1 MKLLKHILRMHP
13 AALVLISFLLAII
26 IGTLLLK
33 LPIALCAGHIS
44 WINAFFTATS
54 AVCVTGLTVVD
65 TGSYFT
71 MFGQC
76 VLLILIQIGGL
87 GVMTF
92 SVFLF
97 RWLGKSI
104 PFRHRMVMQDVFSHT
119 PRRDILSLVK
129 STIFFTLFVE
139 AVGALILAIYW
150 YHELPFWSAAFYGLF
165 HSVSAF
171 CNAGFSLF
179 PDNLMK
185 FSNSIVVNFVICGLI
200 ISGGIGFPVIYDI
213 QSWLIERKRKH
224 RVKLS
229 VQTKSVLVTTFY
241 LILGGALLFFFL
253 EQDLVLK
260 TESLLH
266 RMLISVFQSVTCRTA
281 GFNSIDIGSL
291 KESTLSI
298 MVLLMFIGA
307 SPGSCGGGIKTT
319 TLALLSVFAWSRLRG
334 NDHVNMYKK
343 SIPTETVNRGVTL
356 IILSVCVI
364 VFVLFMILV
373 GESFTVNNISGH
385 SRSFLACL
393 FETVSA
399 FGTVGLS
406 MGITPDLGLWG
417 KGWISIMMI
426 IGRVGIL
433 TFSYILTSRDSLNNI
448 EYSEENL
455 MIG

>member
-1 MKLLKHILRMHP
+1 MKIRKQILKLHP
-13 AALVLISFLLAII
+13 ATLVLISFILTII

-33 LPIALCAGHIS
+33 LPISLRIGHIS

-54 AVCVTGLTVVD
+54 AVCVTGLAVVD
-65 TGSYFT
+65 TGSSFT
-71 MFGQC
+71 LFGQC
-76 VLLILIQIGGL
+76 VILLLIQIGGL

-119 PRRDILSLVK
+119 PRRDILILVK
-129 STIFFTLFVE
+129 STIFFTLVIE
-139 AVGALILAIYW
+139 AAGAIVLAVYWYYESPFWEAIYN
-150 YHELPFWSAAFYGLF
+150 GIF

-179 PDNLMK
+179 PDNMMK
-185 FSNSIVVNFVICGLI
+185 YSNSILVNFIICGLI

-213 QSWLIERKRKH
+213 QSWLTVRKRH

-229 VQTKSVLVTTFY
+229 VQTKLVVVTTFF
-241 LILGGALLFFFL
+241 LITGGALLFFFL

-260 TESLLH
+260 TESLVH
-266 RMLISVFQSVTCRTA
+266 RMLVSVFQAVTCRTA
-281 GFNSIDIGSL
+281 GFNSVDIGSL

-298 MVLLMFIGA
+298 MILLMFIGA

-319 TLALLSVFAWSRLRG
+319 TIALLSVFAWSKLRG
-334 NDHVNMYKK
+334 KNNINMYKK
-343 SIPTETVNRGVTL
+343 SIPIETVNRGVTL
-356 IILSVCVI
+356 IILSVCMI
-364 VFVLFMILV
+364 GFILFMLLI
-373 GESFTVNNISGH
+373 GESFRPGSIAGH
-385 SRSFLACL
+385 SESFLACL

-399 FGTVGLS
+399 FCTVGLS

-417 KGWISIMMI
+417 KGWICLMMI

-433 TFSYILTSRDSLNNI
+433 TFSYILTGPGSFNNI
-448 EYSEENL
+448 EYSEENI

>member
-13 AALVLISFLLAII
+13 ANLVLLSFVLTIV

-33 LPIALCAGHIS
+33 LPLSLRDGHIS
-44 WINAFFTATS
+44 WINAVFTATS

-65 TGSYFT
+65 TGSSFT
-71 MFGQC
+71 LFGKC
-76 VLLILIQIGGL
+76 VILLLIQIGGL

-119 PRRDILSLVK
+119 PRRDILILVK
-129 STIFFTLFVE
+129 STIFFTLLVE
-139 AVGALILAIYW
+139 AVGALILSIYW
-150 YHELPFWSAAFYGLF
+150 YHELPLGSAAFNGLF

-179 PDNLMK
+179 PDNMMK
-185 FSNSIVVNFVICGLI
+185 YSSSILVNFVICGLI

-213 QSWLIERKRKH
+213 QSWLTGRKRH

-253 EQDLVLK
+253 EQDLILK
-260 TESLLH
+260 TESLVH
-266 RMLISVFQSVTCRTA
+266 RILISVFQSITCRTA
-281 GFNSIDIGSL
+281 GFNSVDIGSL
-291 KESTLSI
+291 KEATLSI
-298 MVLLMFIGA
+298 MILLMFIGA

-319 TLALLSVFAWSRLRG
+319 TFALLSVFAWSKIRG
-334 NDHVNMYKK
+334 KNNINMYKK
-343 SIPTETVNRGVTL
+343 SIPAETVNRGVTL

-364 VFVLFMILV
+364 GFILFMLLI
-373 GESFTVNNISGH
+373 GESFNPDSISGR
-385 SRSFLACL
+385 SESFLACL
-393 FETVSA
+393 FESVSA

-406 MGITPDLGLWG
+406 MGITPDLSIWG

-433 TFSYILTSRDSLNNI
+433 TFSVISLQALPALTT
-448 EYSEENL
+448 
-455 MIG
+455 

>member
-1 MKLLKHILRMHP
+1 MKLLKHILRLHP
-13 AALVLISFLLAII
+13 ATLVLISFLLTII

-33 LPIALCAGHIS
+33 LPVSLCDGHIS

-54 AVCVTGLTVVD
+54 AVCVTGLAVVD
-65 TGSYFT
+65 IGKCFT
-71 MFGQC
+71 LFGQC
-76 VLLILIQIGGL
+76 VILLLIQIGGL

-97 RWLGKSI
+97 RWLGKNI

-119 PRRDILSLVK
+119 PRRDILNLVK

-139 AVGALILAIYW
+139 AIGALILAIYW
-150 YHELPFWSAAFYGLF
+150 CHEMPFWSGIFNGLF
-165 HSVSAF
+165 HSISAF

-179 PDNLMK
+179 SDNMLK
-185 FSNSIVVNFVICGLI
+185 YSNSFLVNFVICGLI
-200 ISGGIGFPVIYDI
+200 VSGGIGFPVIYDI
-213 QSWLIERKRKH
+213 QSWLTGRKKH

-253 EQDLVLK
+253 EHDLVLK
-260 TESLLH
+260 TDSILH
-266 RMLISVFQSVTCRTA
+266 RILISVFQSVTCRTA
-281 GFNSIDIGSL
+281 GFNTVDIASL
-291 KESTLSI
+291 KESTLTMMI
-298 MVLLMFIGA
+298 LLMFIGA

-319 TLALLSVFAWSRLRG
+319 TIALLSVFAWSRLRG
-334 NDHVNMYKK
+334 KTHVNIYKK
-343 SIPTETVNRGVTL
+343 SIPTETVNKGVTL

-364 VFVLFMILV
+364 GFVLFMLLI
-373 GESFTVNNISGH
+373 GESFRPGNIAGNPE
-385 SRSFLACL
+385 SFLACL

-406 MGITPDLGLWG
+406 MGITPELGLWG
-417 KGWISIMMI
+417 KCWIGIMMI

-433 TFSYILTSRDSLNNI
+433 TFSYILTGPGGFNNI
-448 EYSEENL
+448 EYSEENI

>member
-13 AALVLISFLLAII
+13 ATLVLISFILTII
-26 IGTLLLK
+26 IGTILLK
-33 LPIALCAGHIS
+33 LPIALNLGYIS

-65 TGSYFT
+65 IGSHFT
-71 MFGQC
+71 LFGKC
-76 VLLILIQIGGL
+76 VILILIQIGGL

-97 RWLGKSI
+97 RWLGKNI

-119 PRRDILSLVK
+119 PRKDILSLVK

-139 AVGALILAIYW
+139 AIGALILSIYW
-150 YHELPFWSAAFYGLF
+150 YHELPFWSAAFNGLF
-165 HSVSAF
+165 HAVSAF

-179 PDNLMK
+179 PDNMIK
-185 FSNSIVVNFVICGLI
+185 YSNSILVNFVICGLI
-200 ISGGIGFPVIYDI
+200 VSGGIGFPVIYDI
-213 QSWLIERKRKH
+213 QSWLTGRKKR

-229 VQTKSVLVTTFY
+229 IQTKSVLITTFY
-241 LILGGALLFFFL
+241 LILGGAFLFFFL

-260 TESLLH
+260 TDSLVH

-281 GFNSIDIGSL
+281 GFNSVDIASL
-291 KESTLSI
+291 KESTLTLMI
-298 MVLLMFIGA
+298 FLMFIGA

-319 TLALLSVFAWSRLRG
+319 TVALLSVFAWSRLRG
-334 NDHVNMYKK
+334 NDHINMYKK
-343 SIPTETVNRGVTL
+343 SIPTETVNRSVTL

-364 VFVLFMILV
+364 GFVLFMLLI
-373 GESFTVNNISGH
+373 GESFRPDSIAENSE
-385 SRSFLACL
+385 SFLACL

-406 MGITPDLGLWG
+406 MGITPELGLWG
-417 KGWISIMMI
+417 KGWIILMMI

-433 TFSYILTSRDSLNNI
+433 TFSYIITGPGGLNNI
-448 EYSEENL
+448 EYSEENI

>member
-1 MKLLKHILRMHP
+1 MKLRKQILRLHP
-13 AALVLISFLLAII
+13 ATLVLISFLLTII
-26 IGTLLLK
+26 AGTLLLK
-33 LPIALCAGHIS
+33 LPISLRIGHIP
-44 WINAFFTATS
+44 WIDAFFTATS

-65 TGSYFT
+65 TGSSFT
-71 MFGQC
+71 LFGQC
-76 VLLILIQIGGL
+76 VILLLIQIGGL

-119 PRRDILSLVK
+119 PRRDILNLVK
-129 STIFFTLFVE
+129 STIFFTLLVE
-139 AVGALILAIYW
+139 ATGALILAIYW
-150 YHELPFWSAAFYGLF
+150 YNELPFWSAAFNGLF
-165 HSVSAF
+165 NSVSAF

-179 PDNLMK
+179 PESMIRY
-185 FSNSIVVNFVICGLI
+185 SNSILVNFVICGLI
-200 ISGGIGFPVIYDI
+200 LSGGIGFPVIYDI
-213 QSWLIERKRKH
+213 QSWLTGWKKH

-241 LILGGALLFFFL
+241 LIIGGALLFFFL
-253 EQDLVLK
+253 EQDLILK
-260 TESLLH
+260 TESLVH

-281 GFNSIDIGSL
+281 GFNSVDIGSL
-291 KESTLSI
+291 KESTLTMMI
-298 MVLLMFIGA
+298 LLMFIGA

-319 TLALLSVFAWSRLRG
+319 TFALLLVFAWNRLRG
-334 NDHVNMYKK
+334 NNHINIYKK
-343 SIPTETVNRGVTL
+343 SIPTETVNRGITL

-364 VFVLFMILV
+364 VFVLFMILI
-373 GESFTVNNISGH
+373 GESFRPDSIAGH
-385 SRSFLACL
+385 SESFLACL

-417 KGWISIMMI
+417 KGWIGIMMI
-426 IGRVGIL
+426 LGRVGIL
-433 TFSYILTSRDSLNNI
+433 TFSYILTGPGSFDNI
-448 EYSEENL
+448 EYSEENI